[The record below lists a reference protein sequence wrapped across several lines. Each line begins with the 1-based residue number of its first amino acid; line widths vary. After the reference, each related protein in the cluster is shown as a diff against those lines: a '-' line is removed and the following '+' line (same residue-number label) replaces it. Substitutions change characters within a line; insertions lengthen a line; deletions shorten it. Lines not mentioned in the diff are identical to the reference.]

1 MHASTL
7 KAMWKRMAR
16 AALVATAAAFALAPL
31 PAAAQAWPAKPVTLV
46 VPFPPGGSV
55 DPLARLLAARLS
67 TSLGQQFI
75 VENKTGASG
84 SIGTA
89 YVAKSAP
96 DGYTFVVVFDTHAV
110 NPSLIPNMPFDTVK
124 DLAPVMLVGTAP
136 MAIVTAPSKPYKTF
150 ADVVRAAKA
159 RPDTISY
166 GSVGSGS
173 LGHLT
178 FMILQQSG
186 GFKAVHVP
194 YRGGGPMMTDAI
206 GGQVD
211 TAIGSVA
218 AVGANVRGGK
228 LRAVAVT
235 GEKRSHTM
243 PEVPT
248 LVEQGFPGFSA
259 YAWWGIFAP
268 AGTPKPIID
277 RMNAELAKAL
287 NLPDLKKQLTEQLGM
302 DLAISSPEGLQKWTV
317 GEIERWTRVV
327 RENNIR
333 AD

>member
-1 MHASTL
+1 MLTRL
-7 KAMWKRMAR
+7 
-16 AALVATAAAFALAPL
+16 AAAGLAGL
-31 PAAAQAWPAKPVTLV
+31 ATLTAVPASAQTWPSKPVTFV

-55 DPLARLLAARLS
+55 DPLARLLSARLS
-67 TSLGQQFI
+67 QALGQQFI

-89 YVAKSAP
+89 QVAKSAP

-110 NPSLIPNMPFDTVK
+110 NPSLIQNMPFDTVK

-136 MAIVTAPSKPYKTF
+136 MAIVTAPSKPYRTF
-150 ADVVRAAKA
+150 ADVIRAAKA
-159 RPDTISY
+159 RPESINY

-178 FMILQQSG
+178 MMLIQQAG

-206 GGQVD
+206 GGQLE
-211 TAIGSVA
+211 TGIGSVA
-218 AVGANVRGGK
+218 AVGANVKGGK
-228 LRAVAVT
+228 LRALITT

-243 PEVPT
+243 PDVPT
-248 LVEQGFPGFSA
+248 LSEQGFPGLSA
-259 YAWWGIFAP
+259 VAWWGILAP
-268 AGTPKPIID
+268 AGTPKPIVD
-277 RMNAELAKAL
+277 RLNAELAKTL
-287 NLPDLKKQLTEQLGM
+287 NLPDLNKQLTEQLGM
-302 DLAISSPEGLQKWTV
+302 DLVISSPDGLQRWIV
-317 GEIERWTRVV
+317 GEIDRWTKVV
-327 RENNIR
+327 RDNNIR

>member
-1 MHASTL
+1 MSRTSIKGVWRRCAAAGL
-7 KAMWKRMAR
+7 
-16 AALVATAAAFALAPL
+16 AALGVVSAIPAL
-31 PAAAQAWPAKPVTLV
+31 AQAWPSKAVTFV

-55 DPLARLLAARLS
+55 DPLARLLSARLS
-67 TSLGQQFI
+67 ASLGQQFI

-96 DGYTFVVVFDTHAV
+96 DGYTFAVVFDTHSV

-136 MAIVTAPSKPYKTF
+136 MAIVTSPAKPYKTF

-159 RPDTISY
+159 KPDSINY

-178 FMILQQSG
+178 MMLVQHAG

-194 YRGGGPMMTDAI
+194 YRGGGPMMTDTM
-206 GGQVD
+206 GGQLE
-211 TAIGSVA
+211 TGIASVA
-218 AVGANVRGGK
+218 AVGANVKGGK
-228 LRAVAVT
+228 LRALVTT

-248 LVEQGFPGFSA
+248 LIEQGFPGLSA
-259 YAWWGIFAP
+259 VAWWGILAP
-268 AGTPKPIID
+268 AGTPRPIID
-277 RMNAELAKAL
+277 KLNAELAKAL
-287 NLPDLKKQLTEQLGM
+287 NQPDLNKQLTEQLGM
-302 DLAISSPEGLQKWTV
+302 DLVISTPEGLQKWVV
-317 GEIERWTRVV
+317 GEIDRWTKVV